1 MIVPD
6 FTNELGGAPV
16 TIDTRWTDVDK
27 MLQPIPK
34 NRQELRERVIQDVAQ
49 ARFEFPTVDLPSLRA
64 FVNVPEKTMPI
75 KDPDG
80 NELVPDIV
88 VVDTPGNIL
97 KMLAQIELVETVT
110 EEQAKNLWA
119 PFAKLPDS
127 AFYLYVPVGYGGA
140 AKKICKKLKINVYG
154 FRTWRYIPQ
163 GIEINDISEPP
174 EVMVALMPPIVR
186 KLLRGV

>member
-1 MIVPD
+1 MPI
-6 FTNELGGAPV
+6 E
-16 TIDTRWTDVDK
+16 TRWTDVDK

-34 NRQELRERVIQDVAQ
+34 NAQELRERVVQDVAQ
-49 ARFEFPTVDLPSLRA
+49 ARFELPTPDLPSLRA

-75 KDPDG
+75 RDPDG

-97 KMLAQIELVETVT
+97 KMCATVETGEKVT
-110 EEQAKNLWA
+110 EEEAKAVWA
-119 PFAKLPDS
+119 PLAKLPDC
-127 AFYLYVPVGYGGA
+127 AYYLYVPVGYGGA
-140 AKKICKKLKINVYG
+140 AKKICKKLGIDVYG
-154 FRTWRYIPQ
+154 FRTWRYVPS

-186 KLLRGV
+186 KILRGV